1 MGCWTVAFGSSLD
14 LGQRIFLVLCDMILS
29 IGEFTTWQLIS
40 GGQMRER
47 ETERHR
53 QREKVIVF

>member
-14 LGQRIFLVLCDMILS
+14 IGQRIFVVLCDMILS

-47 ETERHR
+47 QRDTDRER
-53 QREKVIVF
+53 KS